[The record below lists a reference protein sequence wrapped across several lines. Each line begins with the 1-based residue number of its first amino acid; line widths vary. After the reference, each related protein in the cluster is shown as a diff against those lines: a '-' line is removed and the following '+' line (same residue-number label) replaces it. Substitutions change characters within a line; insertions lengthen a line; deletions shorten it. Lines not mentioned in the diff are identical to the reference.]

1 MSQCST
7 FTKKKQQKIGQ
18 DAIRRII
25 WKAFREFRDIELVDE
40 KLKECVEIVC
50 HDSYM
55 LYPKEAAVRILDIV
69 ENMPDCELLEVSISI
84 T

>member
-1 MSQCST
+1 MSQFST

-25 WKAFREFRDIELVDE
+25 WNAFREFRDIELVDE

-55 LYPKEAAVRILDIV
+55 LYPKEAAVRILDIM
-69 ENMPDCELLEVSISI
+69 ENMQDSDLLDMSISI